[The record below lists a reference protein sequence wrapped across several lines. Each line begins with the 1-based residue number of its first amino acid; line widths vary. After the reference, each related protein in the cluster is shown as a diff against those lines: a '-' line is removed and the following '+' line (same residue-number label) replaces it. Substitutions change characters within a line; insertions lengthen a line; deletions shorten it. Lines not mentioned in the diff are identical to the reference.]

1 MIYRAMILVLAFL
14 FIVANISEAQ
24 VVENGLVAYWTFDKA
39 DKDAKDIVGGHD
51 GKIFGNPKTV
61 PGKVNEAL
69 EFNGT
74 SDWIEAEIPDNQFA
88 DGATLEVWFYQEDGV
103 GFGVLI
109 KIEPDKAELNLDPER
124 GGRSELWCYAAGG
137 IEGPAGLRDD
147 NWHHAVGTVS
157 KQGQAHYIDGIK
169 VGANTNPVE
178 FDDKSK
184 VVIGQRLGRGL
195 FWEGIIDEARV
206 YGRPL
211 SEEEVVQNMEARGLA
226 VEPAHKLAETWGRIK
241 LQPR

>member
-61 PGKVNEAL
+61 PGKSMKLWSSMVL
-69 EFNGT
+69 VIGLKQRYQII
-74 SDWIEAEIPDNQFA
+74 SFA

-137 IEGPAGLRDD
+137 IEGPAGLRND

-157 KQGQAHYIDGIK
+157 KQARH
-169 VGANTNPVE
+169 
-178 FDDKSK
+178 
-184 VVIGQRLGRGL
+184 
-195 FWEGIIDEARV
+195 II
-206 YGRPL
+206 
-211 SEEEVVQNMEARGLA
+211 
-226 VEPAHKLAETWGRIK
+226 
-241 LQPR
+241 